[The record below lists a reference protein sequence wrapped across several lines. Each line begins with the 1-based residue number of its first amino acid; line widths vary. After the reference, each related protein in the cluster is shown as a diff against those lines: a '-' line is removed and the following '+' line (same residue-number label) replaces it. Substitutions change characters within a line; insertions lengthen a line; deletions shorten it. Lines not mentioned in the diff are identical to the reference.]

1 MRAFRSYGQVMVASF
16 LTVCVAPVAHAQ
28 EADFFAGKNVS
39 FLVGVP
45 PGGGYDAYTRLLA
58 RHIGRLI
65 PGSPQALVRN
75 MPGAGGLVAANHLY
89 NVAPKDG
96 TTLGLFASSI
106 LFSPKLGEKRAQFE
120 TEKFIWIGNIDQT
133 IGTCVV
139 SAASN
144 IKSFD
149 ELLTRSVVFGAESPG
164 AVNSIHPRGF
174 NALFGTRIQIINGYP
189 GSTQVLLAMSR
200 GEVQGGCG
208 FALSSLKSARRYDW
222 EQGNIKPI
230 IQTGFE
236 KSDELK
242 GVPHIYDYAKSEDDK
257 RVMHVIYGTHA
268 LGRPL
273 VAPPGVPAERVT
285 ALRNAF
291 NATMTDAAFLAEA
304 QKAQMPVDPSTGEEV
319 EKMVAMFAAYPAAT
333 YERAKAILEAGEV
346 VNVRLKEMQGTI
358 RSISRNSLS
367 ISDAAGKEIKVTVN
381 ANQTNVT
388 LAGAQATVAD
398 LKEGTSCR
406 VEYFGENDLA
416 PKIDCK

>member
-1 MRAFRSYGQVMVASF
+1 
-16 LTVCVAPVAHAQ
+16 
-28 EADFFAGKNVS
+28 
-39 FLVGVP
+39 
-45 PGGGYDAYTRLLA
+45 
-58 RHIGRLI
+58 
-65 PGSPQALVRN
+65 
-75 MPGAGGLVAANHLY
+75 
-89 NVAPKDG
+89 
-96 TTLGLFASSI
+96 
-106 LFSPKLGEKRAQFE
+106 
-120 TEKFIWIGNIDQT
+120 
-133 IGTCVV
+133 
-139 SAASN
+139 
-144 IKSFD
+144 
-149 ELLTRSVVFGAESPG
+149 
-164 AVNSIHPRGF
+164 
-174 NALFGTRIQIINGYP
+174 
-189 GSTQVLLAMSR
+189 MSR

-285 ALRNAF
+285 SLRNAF

-333 YERAKAILEAGEV
+333 FERAKAILEAGEV
-346 VNVRLKEMQGTI
+346 VNVKLKEMQGTI

-367 ISDAAGKEIKVTVN
+367 MSDAAGKEIKVTVN
-381 ANQTNVT
+381 TNQTNVT

-398 LKEGTSCR
+398 LKEGASCR